1 MGQFINSRLEG
12 SPLNATFLLGFTPC
26 KVEKPL
32 RGLELQEKEEEKA
45 VKDIGK
51 LFRNSTK
58 KQFVY
63 KKKEKQRMRRI

>member
-1 MGQFINSRLEG
+1 M
-12 SPLNATFLLGFTPC
+12 PLFSLGFTPY

-45 VKDIGK
+45 AKDIGK

-58 KQFVY
+58 KKFVY
-63 KKKEKQRMRRI
+63 KKKEKKRMRRI